1 VMEPKKK
8 VKDVISE
15 LGNNNININEFV
27 RFKIGE

>member
-1 VMEPKKK
+1 MEPKKK

-15 LGNNNININEFV
+15 IGSNEIKINEFV